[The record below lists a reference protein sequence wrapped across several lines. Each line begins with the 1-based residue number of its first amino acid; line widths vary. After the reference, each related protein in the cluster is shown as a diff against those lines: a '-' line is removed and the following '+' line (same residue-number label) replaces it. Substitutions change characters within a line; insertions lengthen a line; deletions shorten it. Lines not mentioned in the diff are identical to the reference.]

1 MDNIKEYIRKIVDE
15 GSIEDMHT
23 LSDILSEVINIV
35 KDYDMDCYKK
45 YEMELYKMAYGETLS
60 KDMAED
66 IVSKMRPYGKRWNIE
81 ETENVQRQY
90 GLNNISPV
98 DFYVVLNSAYNDY
111 KDLFDENI
119 DMYVRFAND
128 FINDEDAKQG
138 KVFKYFTQIAE

>member
-15 GSIEDMHT
+15 GNIEDMHT
-23 LSDILSEVINIV
+23 LSDILSEVIDIV

-60 KDMAED
+60 KDMAEN

-90 GLNNISPV
+90 GLNNINPI

-119 DMYVRFAND
+119 DMYVRFVND